1 MDRRRLV
8 WLLWLL
14 ALVGVILLV
23 SHKVYH
29 LTPADPADPIPAAT
43 HTPTPPAP
51 GHSEPPA
58 AAAPEPRLIDELR
71 SRLGE
76 EKLREIAQQSVSI
89 EDRAREDLSE
99 SEAAYARMAD
109 EWATLCQEQGISE
122 AERDAI
128 EDEAIRQGWLSPP
141 PR

>member
-23 SHKVYH
+23 RHKVYH
-29 LTPADPADPIPAAT
+29 VTPADPNPAVT
-43 HTPTPPAP
+43 HTPPPPAP
-51 GHSEPPA
+51 GHREPPA
-58 AAAPEPRLIDELR
+58 AAAEPRLIDELR